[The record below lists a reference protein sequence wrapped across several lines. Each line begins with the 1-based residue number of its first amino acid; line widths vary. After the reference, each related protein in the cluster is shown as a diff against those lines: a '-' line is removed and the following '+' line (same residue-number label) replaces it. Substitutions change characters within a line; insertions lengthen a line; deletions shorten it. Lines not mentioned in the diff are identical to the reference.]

1 LFDVKIG
8 KMEKFLWL
16 TPLLLSASLVLPGC
30 EDSKAPDSKVVSERT
45 GEGKMSDG
53 DLENAVRA
61 KLQSDDQIRQAN
73 LSVDAEAEENKVRI
87 KGTVTSQDVRTKAIE
102 LARSVK
108 PGLTITDEIEVRP
121 AG

>member
-1 LFDVKIG
+1 
-8 KMEKFLWL
+8 MEKFLWL